1 MKIGPAFTDRIVAA
15 YKRYASQMELRYPA
29 EFLPAELGDNTGM
42 IGAAL
47 LVP

>member
-1 MKIGPAFTDRIVAA
+1 MD
-15 YKRYASQMELRYPA
+15 LRYPA
-29 EFLPAELGDNTGM
+29 HFLNAELGDNTGM

>member
-1 MKIGPAFTDRIVAA
+1 MKVGEAFVEKIIAA
-15 YKRYASQMELRYPA
+15 YRRYSQMELKYPA
-29 EFLPAELGDNTGM
+29 KFLPAELGDNTGM